1 MKEIRNKI
9 ISSLP
14 NNILYKIEMVIG
26 KNKRMFLQSLRL
38 NKYLEKKDF
47 LQLDVSNFPSCY
59 VTKGEFDFP
68 LFQMFFLDN
77 MLSLCIYCIANGYL
91 PIIEYRNSEGI
102 NLWEQ
107 FLEQP
112 FKDIHLKRKEKI
124 FHVCDMSKVDIKL
137 MSEFP
142 TKKEIKRYNEIL
154 KKLVKLNKKTD
165 EYLQKEEKNIFK
177 PNQRVIGV
185 LCRGT
190 DYTANKPKGH
200 PVQPKVE
207 KVIELAKIKMK
218 EYDCP
223 YIYLATEE
231 KRIEEKFEEEFPG
244 KILTNKRNYYDEFYN
259 IRKTKGNQ
267 ARISLVNF
275 ERENDS
281 YYKSLEYI
289 SSINLLSK
297 CNLLIGG
304 STGGTRMAL
313 VLNNDRYEYVNLFNK
328 GLY

>member
-1 MKEIRNKI
+1 M
-9 ISSLP
+9 
-14 NNILYKIEMVIG
+14 
-26 KNKRMFLQSLRL
+26 
-38 NKYLEKKDF
+38 
-47 LQLDVSNFPSCY
+47 
-59 VTKGEFDFP
+59 
-68 LFQMFFLDN
+68 
-77 MLSLCIYCIANGYL
+77 
-91 PIIEYRNSEGI
+91 
-102 NLWEQ
+102 
-107 FLEQP
+107 
-112 FKDIHLKRKEKI
+112 
-124 FHVCDMSKVDIKL
+124 
-137 MSEFP
+137 
-142 TKKEIKRYNEIL
+142 
-154 KKLVKLNKKTD
+154 NKKTD

-207 KVIELAKIKMK
+207 EVIELAKIKMK